1 MSHEISVRRSYESP
15 DVPLDLDT
23 ILPRERNP
31 WSLSDPMARTLARF
45 VAGLGCRSVLE
56 FGAGWS
62 SVVLAHALQ
71 AAGGGRLTS
80 VEHQPEYVGD
90 CWDRVRR
97 VPSVDA
103 ALVVLPLR
111 SQLSR
116 HGLLWRYDRLARN
129 LAARAPFDLVVID
142 APPGAYGRAA
152 PLLDS
157 YAMLAPGAVVVL
169 DDASR
174 SEERSAIVRWLATF
188 PGLRLVVHDEGVQ
201 RGIAV
206 LVHDGNKRQRL
217 VPRKIAGTFRE
228 RFREHRQRARARR
241 QPPRAA

>member
-1 MSHEISVRRSYESP
+1 MSHELSVRQAYESP
-15 DVPLDLDT
+15 GVPFDLDT

-31 WSLSDPMARTLARF
+31 WSLSDPMARTLARL
-45 VAGLGCRSVLE
+45 VVRLGCRSILE

-62 SVVLAHALQ
+62 SVVLAHALH

-129 LAARAPFDLVVID
+129 LAARAPFDLILID

-152 PLLDS
+152 PLFDS
-157 YAMLAPGAVVVL
+157 YATLAPGAIVVL

-174 SEERSAIVRWLATF
+174 SEERSAIARWLATC
-188 PGLRLVVHDEGVQ
+188 PGLQLVVHDEGVQ

-217 VPRKIAGTFRE
+217 LPRKIAGTFRDRLRE
-228 RFREHRQRARARR
+228 RRERVRA
-241 QPPRAA
+241 QGEPPRAA